1 MKRKNAL
8 RSVLLCAFGALA
20 PSAWAGPDWVENGDA
35 GSSLPFAQITA
46 GVGNIRS
53 IFGSLGASSIVQPDL
68 EDMYI
73 IRIDDPETFKF
84 EIIDAP
90 FSPAVY
96 LYNITLGGE
105 AIGLLGKRGDGA
117 ASVTLGNQATDTT
130 GAQVTLP
137 GLYALVV
144 TFNSNQPF
152 SRTGDI
158 FNFASEGETSGPDG
172 PGGIN
177 PLAGFQSDNGGISP
191 VTYLADVDGV
201 EFAVVPSPASFGLLG
216 LAGLVAMR
224 RRR

>member
-8 RSVLLCAFGALA
+8 RSVLVCALGALV
-20 PSAWAGPDWVENGDA
+20 PPAWAGPDWVENGDA
-35 GSSLPFAQITA
+35 GSTLPFAQITS

-53 IFGSLGASSIVQPDL
+53 IFGSLGASGITQPDN

-117 ASVTLGNQATDTT
+117 ASVTLGNQATDST

-137 GLYALVV
+137 GLYALVI
-144 TFNSNQPF
+144 TFDGNEPR
-152 SRTGDI
+152 SRTGSI
-158 FNFASEGETSGPDG
+158 FSFDNEGETSGPDG

-177 PLAGFQSDNGGISP
+177 PLQSFQVNGPGISP